1 MESKPILCD
10 HCGDEIITYFSSEYN
25 GKRGKCKSC
34 NTDFPLE

>member
-1 MESKPILCD
+1 MESESIICQ
-10 HCGDEIITYFSSEYN
+10 HCGKEIIIYFSSEYN